1 MTFVVSLLLRV
12 VEMCKTFQTS
22 VREMSEVYFSRL
34 RRHNYVTPTSYL
46 ELILTFKNLLG
57 IKRDEVNTARNRY
70 LVGLEKLE
78 FAASQMMV
86 KIESETVEVDMI
98 EDYWGPSKKLL
109 SDLKFLDNLKSYDKD
124 NISPLYIKKI
134 REKFIEH
141 ADFQPSVIK
150 NVSSACEGLCKWVRA
165 MEVYERVIKVVAPK
179 RERLKLAENE
189 LAIQMDML
197 AVKRAELKK
206 VEDRLQSL
214 NDDLDAM
221 INKKKD
227 LEDNI
232 ELCSQKLI
240 RAEKL
245 IGGLGGEKDRWTE
258 AARQLGDILLSSGT
272 VSYLGAFTVDY
283 RIDCQEQWHKLCQ
296 EKKIP
301 CSEDFALTS
310 TLGNQVAIRAWQIA
324 GLPVDSFS
332 TDNGIIVFNSRRW
345 PLMIDP
351 QGQANKW
358 VKNMEKANN
367 LSVIK
372 QSDGNYVR
380 ILENCIHYPSD
391 KFPVS
396 ILQNGLKMTNEPPKG
411 IRANLLRSYLSD
423 PISDADFFYSSKKQ
437 AIWQKL
443 LFGLTFFHALVQERR
458 NFGPLGKKRKKNQ
471 KMLKQL
477 FFPLVFNFSKLK
489 YLFKTR

>member
-1 MTFVVSLLLRV
+1 
-12 VEMCKTFQTS
+12 
-22 VREMSEVYFSRL
+22 
-34 RRHNYVTPTSYL
+34 
-46 ELILTFKNLLG
+46 
-57 IKRDEVNTARNRY
+57 
-70 LVGLEKLE
+70 
-78 FAASQMMV
+78 
-86 KIESETVEVDMI
+86 MI

-134 REKFIEH
+134 REKFIDH
-141 ADFQPSVIK
+141 SDFQPSVIK

-258 AARQLGDILLSSGT
+258 AARQLG
-272 VSYLGAFTVDY
+272 
-283 RIDCQEQWHKLCQ
+283 
-296 EKKIP
+296 
-301 CSEDFALTS
+301 
-310 TLGNQVAIRAWQIA
+310 IR
-324 GLPVDSFS
+324 
-332 TDNGIIVFNSRRW
+332 
-345 PLMIDP
+345 
-351 QGQANKW
+351 
-358 VKNMEKANN
+358 
-367 LSVIK
+367 
-372 QSDGNYVR
+372 
-380 ILENCIHYPSD
+380 
-391 KFPVS
+391 
-396 ILQNGLKMTNEPPKG
+396 
-411 IRANLLRSYLSD
+411 
-423 PISDADFFYSSKKQ
+423 
-437 AIWQKL
+437 
-443 LFGLTFFHALVQERR
+443 
-458 NFGPLGKKRKKNQ
+458 
-471 KMLKQL
+471 
-477 FFPLVFNFSKLK
+477 
-489 YLFKTR
+489 